1 MMLLSELL
9 QVRRAHEVLLFPI
22 SIIKIKMIDSEP
34 VINDS
39 GTAVLNETAGH
50 EIEFQDVCF
59 SYDETEVLH
68 HISFALNHG
77 ETAAL
82 VGESGSGKTTIA
94 SLLTRFWDIQ
104 KGSIRFRGTDIR
116 ELPLSVLSANI
127 SVVFQNVYLF
137 EDTVFSNIAMGKPDA
152 SRAEVEEAA
161 RKAQCYDF
169 IMKMPYGFDT
179 VLSEGGASLSGG
191 ERQRISIARC
201 ILKDAPVII
210 LDEATASV
218 DAQNEALIHRAMTE
232 LCRNKTVIVIAHRL
246 NTIRSAEQILVIR
259 SGEIA
264 ERGRHEELLAKNG
277 IYRRMLELQD
287 SGGSTEVH
295 E

>member
-1 MMLLSELL
+1 
-9 QVRRAHEVLLFPI
+9 
-22 SIIKIKMIDSEP
+22 
-34 VINDS
+34 
-39 GTAVLNETAGH
+39 
-50 EIEFQDVCF
+50 
-59 SYDETEVLH
+59 
-68 HISFALNHG
+68 
-77 ETAAL
+77 
-82 VGESGSGKTTIA
+82 
-94 SLLTRFWDIQ
+94 
-104 KGSIRFRGTDIR
+104 
-116 ELPLSVLSANI
+116 
-127 SVVFQNVYLF
+127 VVFQNVYLF

-218 DAQNEALIHRAMTE
+218 VAQNEALIHRAMTE